1 MINILVCSLISM
13 AAPPIPG
20 GTMTC
25 CTILF
30 AQMGLPEEL
39 LPLAIG
45 VNLLLEFPMTAV
57 NLTCLQS
64 ELVLASAQL
73 GMLDG
78 ERLRSAN
85 PQKTGPL

>member
-1 MINILVCSLISM
+1 
-13 AAPPIPG
+13 
-20 GTMTC
+20 
-25 CTILF
+25 
-30 AQMGLPEEL
+30 MGLPEEL

-78 ERLRSAN
+78 EPLRSAN
-85 PQKTGPL
+85 PQKTGPLRRGPVQAETISAAPRRPDFQRHGGDT

>member
-1 MINILVCSLISM
+1 
-13 AAPPIPG
+13 
-20 GTMTC
+20 
-25 CTILF
+25 
-30 AQMGLPEEL
+30 MGLPEEL

-64 ELVLASAQL
+64 VLASAQL